1 MPTVL
6 ITGANRGI
14 GLELARAYAADGWRV
29 HATARDVDGAA
40 ELRAVP
46 GNVAIRPLDV
56 DDAVAGRTLATA
68 MRGEP
73 IDLLL
78 QNAGILGPRGVKF
91 DQADD
96 EVWMQLMRTNA
107 MAPLRLSALLV
118 DNVAASERR
127 QMAFVSSKM
136 GSIGLSTGGSY
147 MYRSSK
153 AALNSVVKTLAADLA
168 PRGVTCVALHPG
180 GVRTRMGSAASAL
193 DAPTSAAALKRVL
206 DAVGPADNGAFINYD
221 GERLPW

>member
-14 GLELARAYAADGWRV
+14 GLELARAYAGDGWRV
-29 HATARDVDGAA
+29 LATARDPAGAG
-40 ELRAVP
+40 ELRAIA
-46 GNVAIRPLDV
+46 GDVAIHALDV
-56 DDAVAGRTLATA
+56 DDVEAGRALAATL
-68 MRGEP
+68 RGEA

-78 QNAGILGPRGVKF
+78 HNAGVLGPRGVTF
-91 DQADD
+91 DKSDD
-96 EVWMQLMRTNA
+96 AVWMQLMRTNA
-107 MAPLRLSALLV
+107 MAPLRLSALLLEHV
-118 DNVAASERR
+118 LASERR

-136 GSIGLSTGGSY
+136 GSIALSTGGSY

-153 AALNSVVKTLAADLA
+153 AALNAVVKALAADLG

-180 GVRTRMGSAASAL
+180 GVRTRMGSATSPL

-206 DAVGPADNGAFINYD
+206 DGVGPADNGAFINYD